1 MQNLL
6 AGWSGDPK
14 GLSGFWWRML
24 YFSATTITTVGFG
37 DIVPI
42 TTTARAFTA
51 IEAIAGWLL
60 AGLFLNSLA
69 SRIARNHP

>member
-1 MQNLL
+1 MISIIGVIN
-6 AGWSGDPK
+6 GDPT

-24 YFSATTITTVGFG
+24 YFSSTTITTVGFG

-42 TTTARAFTA
+42 TTAARALTA

-69 SRIARNHP
+69 SRIARSRS